1 MTRMRRFMGVFV
13 IIGAA
18 TFGSPAESASVPFAL
33 VEGDFS
39 RTEVG
44 RAVEVDF
51 GSNGIG
57 GWHIAYKRG
66 IAESV
71 LAHTPATQ
79 VPLPTSAWLFVSGLA
94 GIVWLSR
101 ASIFRRGMRSRS
113 SPFTGKSAG

>member
-1 MTRMRRFMGVFV
+1 MTRMRRSMGVFV
-13 IIGAA
+13 ILGAA
-18 TFGSPAESASVPFAL
+18 TFGSPVEAASVPFAL
-33 VEGDFS
+33 DEGDFS

-44 RAVEVDF
+44 RAVDVDF
-51 GSNGIG
+51 GSDGIG

-66 IAESV
+66 IAEGALSR
-71 LAHTPATQ
+71 TPATQ

-101 ASIFRRGMRSRS
+101 ASIFRRGMQSRS